1 MILALAFRIWGHTIV
16 PISKKYVRKALNN
29 LPYVERNHT
38 AASSSYFTLVL
49 ANFQN
54 VSPERPKVDLSTQ
67 NFAQIVTTGAA
78 TEGRCG
84 HCEGC
89 CRKPCKECSSCKRH
103 NYEDCIDL
111 YCVNQKSGLS
121 ERAAIRELY
130 LQSLKKQSEEVTFSY
145 QACYKPSV
153 HFKWQYCDPLGY

>member
-1 MILALAFRIWGHTIV
+1 M
-16 PISKKYVRKALNN
+16 
-29 LPYVERNHT
+29 
-38 AASSSYFTLVL
+38 
-49 ANFQN
+49 
-54 VSPERPKVDLSTQ
+54 DLSTQ